1 MENVIFEKYINK
13 VSPFMIIYIINS
25 EIKLMY
31 WFYLFIAIIFEVA
44 ATLSIK
50 QVMVTNNSYWIIS
63 VVLCY
68 LISFSLVGISVQ
80 KIDLG
85 TAYAIWAGMG
95 TTLIVILGWLFFK
108 EEMNLIK
115 ILGVGLIIL
124 GSIIL
129 KLQHS

>member
-1 MENVIFEKYINK
+1 
-13 VSPFMIIYIINS
+13 
-25 EIKLMY
+25 MY

-44 ATLSIK
+44 GTLSIK

-95 TTLIVILGWLFFK
+95 TALIVILGWLFFK

>member
-1 MENVIFEKYINK
+1 
-13 VSPFMIIYIINS
+13 
-25 EIKLMY
+25 
-31 WFYLFIAIIFEVA
+31 
-44 ATLSIK
+44 
-50 QVMVTNNSYWIIS
+50 
-63 VVLCY
+63 
-68 LISFSLVGISVQ
+68 
-80 KIDLG
+80 
-85 TAYAIWAGMG
+85 MG

>member
-1 MENVIFEKYINK
+1 
-13 VSPFMIIYIINS
+13 
-25 EIKLMY
+25 MY

-44 ATLSIK
+44 GTLSIK

-108 EEMNLIK
+108 EEMNSIK
-115 ILGVGLIIL
+115 VIAIGLIIL
-124 GSIIL
+124 GSVIL
-129 KLQHS
+129 KLQHN

>member
-1 MENVIFEKYINK
+1 
-13 VSPFMIIYIINS
+13 
-25 EIKLMY
+25 MY

-85 TAYAIWAGMG
+85 TAYAIWAGDGNYSYSNFRMA
-95 TTLIVILGWLFFK
+95 LFK

>member
-1 MENVIFEKYINK
+1 
-13 VSPFMIIYIINS
+13 
-25 EIKLMY
+25 MY

-85 TAYAIWAGMG
+85 TAYAIWAGVG
-95 TTLIVILGWLFFK
+95 IALIVVLGYFIFRAIEVEKLQKLFIEEFK
-108 EEMNLIK
+108 DYDNAIK
-115 ILGVGLIIL
+115 ITCSVAKYEKVEESFFELEI
-124 GSIIL
+124 
-129 KLQHS
+129 